1 MSDIC
6 FVLDSSGSEGAVNFQ
21 KQLEFVN
28 MIVNEF
34 TYDGDENTQIC
45 VVTFSTGA
53 HIDIRLRTYHSV
65 EALIAGVLSVPYR

>member
-6 FVLDSSGSEGAVNFQ
+6 FVLDSSGSEGPVNFQ

-28 MIVNEF
+28 LLVNEF
-34 TYDGDENTQIC
+34 EYSGDEFTQIC

-53 HIDIRLRTYHSV
+53 HVDIRLNAYNSV
-65 EALIAGVLSVPYR
+65 EALMEGVLNVPYK